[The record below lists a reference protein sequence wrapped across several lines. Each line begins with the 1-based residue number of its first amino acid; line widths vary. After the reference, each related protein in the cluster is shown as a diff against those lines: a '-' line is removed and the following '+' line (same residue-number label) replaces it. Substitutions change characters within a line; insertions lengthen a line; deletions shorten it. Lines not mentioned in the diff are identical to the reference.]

1 MYYKKKVNIKSIV
14 AIVIAAAAL
23 VIVSFFV
30 FQIRQSAL
38 VTGSNTNPAVHD
50 EVDANGVRPDVKREI
65 EKLYPTPGP
74 ERNAAT
80 QLARALQRA
89 IAAPE
94 EALLINE
101 EFEAATA
108 CLLAVDKQ
116 TDTRHDSPP
125 DDSVSRSIRI
135 ESFVINSKERARAY
149 IRYNANL
156 SGQLFPGIAPDQS
169 RCDNE
174 PMPTKEE

>member
-1 MYYKKKVNIKSIV
+1 MYYKEKVNIKRIV

-38 VTGSNTNPAVHD
+38 VTGPNTNPAVHD
-50 EVDANGVRPDVKREI
+50 EVDANGIRPDVKKEI

-74 ERNAAT
+74 ERNAAN

-108 CLLAVDKQ
+108 CLLAVD
-116 TDTRHDSPP
+116 TRHDSPP
-125 DDSVSRSIRI
+125 YMKHAPPIG
-135 ESFVINSKERARAY
+135 
-149 IRYNANL
+149 ANQFEPTSL
-156 SGQLFPGIAPDQS
+156 S
-169 RCDNE
+169 
-174 PMPTKEE
+174 